1 MMNYWKITM
10 KFWKKVKNSL
20 KKDFYSEPVYNEK
33 YLKAEIKSY
42 NGKINANLHGNKI
55 PKESCQFICLS
66 VILIGSVFK
75 NKQKL

>member
-1 MMNYWKITM
+1 M
-10 KFWKKVKNSL
+10 KFWKKVTNSL
-20 KKDFYSEPVYNEK
+20 KKGFDSQQAYNEK
-33 YLKAEIKSY
+33 HLKAEIKSY

-55 PKESCQFICLS
+55 PKESCQFISLS